1 MSSKTDSPESRYE
14 SHTYARN
21 IRFPLLTFQYLH
33 PHVQNTG
40 HVHVHTNL
48 GNQNLFLLLQL
59 IHDRYR
65 YIERS
70 SHNVGRSQSK
80 PLGQANIGH
89 VITFVEFNP
98 DQLISFRC
106 VLDVVS
112 CREESASEN
121 KEMGKRR
128 KGTAIIRE
136 YRRVTSCKIKG
147 SGYRT
152 TQEHGSLGVTFVEVE
167 PFLGLLSEG
176 ISDVSYLPRMDGL
189 G

>member
-1 MSSKTDSPESRYE
+1 M
-14 SHTYARN
+14 
-21 IRFPLLTFQYLH
+21 
-33 PHVQNTG
+33 
-40 HVHVHTNL
+40 
-48 GNQNLFLLLQL
+48 FLLLQL

-70 SHNVGRSQSK
+70 SHNVGWSESK

-98 DQLISFRC
+98 DQLISFGC

-112 CREESASEN
+112 CRKESASEN
-121 KEMGKRR
+121 KETGKRR
-128 KGTAIIRE
+128 KVTAVIRE
-136 YRRVTSCKIKG
+136 YRRVTSCKIER

-152 TQEHGSLGVTFVEVE
+152 TKEDGSLGLTFVEVE

-176 ISDVSYLPRMDGL
+176 ISDVSYLRGADGL
-189 G
+189 GWVEREGSMKKKGEEY